1 MGFLINRHCLFV
13 SLWFEPFWTF
23 LPFITLERR
32 RKSLVGPNEMNWEPC
47 KRQARRPGPF
57 AVHVLCHQFL
67 PWTGAGIS
75 EDEFAPWLHGWHGSF
90 STLDLH
96 STSPDVFGGLIVCLR
111 GKDSRLTLQMD
122 WIQTALH
129 WTCNVQDSML
139 RCVKSHDLWPVLC
152 KTVHR
157 RGDDMPLG
165 FCCGLPMALCF
176 VPTSRQQNHEDIQSI
191 TK

>member
-1 MGFLINRHCLFV
+1 MGFLINQHCLFV

-23 LPFITLERR
+23 RPFITLERR
-32 RKSLVGPNEMNWEPC
+32 HKSLVGPNEMNWEPC

-96 STSPDVFGGLIVCLR
+96 STSPDVFGGLIVCVGKTR
-111 GKDSRLTLQMD
+111 GLLYRWTGSRQLFIEPAM
-122 WIQTALH
+122 
-129 WTCNVQDSML
+129 
-139 RCVKSHDLWPVLC
+139 C
-152 KTVHR
+152 KTQ
-157 RGDDMPLG
+157 
-165 FCCGLPMALCF
+165 CF
-176 VPTSRQQNHEDIQSI
+176 DVWNPTIRDTSSV
-191 TK
+191 